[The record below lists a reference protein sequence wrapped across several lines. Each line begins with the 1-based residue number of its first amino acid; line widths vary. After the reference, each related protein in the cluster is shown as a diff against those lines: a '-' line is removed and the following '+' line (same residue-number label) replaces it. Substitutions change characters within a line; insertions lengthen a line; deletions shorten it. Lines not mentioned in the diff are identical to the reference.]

1 MKKKFSR
8 HKFKAEPVNTWIETV
23 RPGIGNCKR
32 KCVQQYLDTKNSLG
46 ARGVPM

>member
-1 MKKKFSR
+1 MKKQFVKR
-8 HKFKAEPVNTWIETV
+8 NKMLEPRNSWIEIT
-23 RPGIGNCKR
+23 RRGLATRKR

>member
-1 MKKKFSR
+1 MKKQFVK
-8 HKFKAEPVNTWIETV
+8 HKQMLEPRNSWIEIT
-23 RPGIGNCKR
+23 RPGLAARKR